1 MQVNSTIGIEYASL
15 PRLGVTPYPAL
26 TNKVALAAAD
36 FLGFTVAL
44 LLTDYILGPFVV
56 DAPTTIW
63 TIFSNHPMLTYLAL
77 GLAGTTWF
85 WARLRH
91 YTCRRPMWREFQEIF
106 RTVIVLAVIHLALT
120 TLTKGMFSRGWW
132 AMIWSGAFV
141 FVPVF
146 RSLTKRALDYAG
158 LWKRPTLIIGCGENA
173 LESKH
178 ALSSQSFL
186 GVDVVAY
193 VEPDY
198 EDAMNSNRVLV
209 SDAPVLHGLTPAAF
223 RTLPG
228 VQVVIALEHDHRELR
243 DMWVRGLTKN
253 GVRDVTVMAPMR
265 GVPMYGTDISYFFGH
280 EVMMLR
286 VQNNLARFSA
296 RVLKRIFDVLVGGFL
311 VVMLLPIFAILAAL
325 VAKDGGSAFFGH
337 TRIGQ
342 NGRKFKCYKFRSM
355 VPNADKV
362 LRELLERDP
371 VARAE
376 WDKDFKLKHDIRV
389 TRIGSLLRKTSL
401 DELPQLW
408 NVLRGDMSLVGPRP
422 VIEMEIERYGED
434 AAYYLLAKPGIT
446 GLWQVSG
453 RNDTD
458 YARRVFLD
466 AWYVK
471 NWSLWY
477 DVSILFKTV
486 SVVLKRDGA
495 Y

>member
-1 MQVNSTIGIEYASL
+1 
-15 PRLGVTPYPAL
+15 
-26 TNKVALAAAD
+26 
-36 FLGFTVAL
+36 
-44 LLTDYILGPFVV
+44 
-56 DAPTTIW
+56 
-63 TIFSNHPMLTYLAL
+63 
-77 GLAGTTWF
+77 
-85 WARLRH
+85 
-91 YTCRRPMWREFQEIF
+91 
-106 RTVIVLAVIHLALT
+106 
-120 TLTKGMFSRGWW
+120 
-132 AMIWSGAFV
+132 
-141 FVPVF
+141 VPVF
-146 RSLTKRALDYAG
+146 RSMTKRALDYAG

-173 LESKH
+173 FESKH

-193 VEPDY
+193 VAPDN
-198 EDAMNSNRVLV
+198 ETAMNGDKVLV
-209 SDAPVLHGLTPAAF
+209 SDAPVLHGMTPATF

-296 RVLKRIFDVLVGGFL
+296 KVLKRIFDVLVGGFL
-311 VVMLLPIFAILAAL
+311 VLMLLPIFLILAAL

-342 NGRKFKCYKFRSM
+342 HGRKFKCYKFRSM

-362 LRELLERDP
+362 LKELLERDP

-376 WDKDFKLKHDIRV
+376 WDKDFKLKNDVRI

-422 VIEMEIERYGED
+422 VIEKEIERYGEE
-434 AAYYLLAKPGIT
+434 AAYYLLAKPGMT

-477 DVSILFKTV
+477 DISIIFKTV
-486 SVVLKRDGA
+486 GVVLKRDGA

>member
-1 MQVNSTIGIEYASL
+1 MNSTIGIEYSSL
-15 PRLGVTPYPAL
+15 PRLGVTPFPAL

-36 FLGFTVAL
+36 IVGFTVAL
-44 LLTDYILGPFVV
+44 LVTTHVLGSFATESPKTVW
-56 DAPTTIW
+56 AM
-63 TIFSNHPMLTYLAL
+63 FSNHPMLIYM
-77 GLAGTTWF
+77 GLAFSGTAWF
-85 WARLRH
+85 WTRLRH
-91 YTCRRPMWREFQEIF
+91 YTCRRPMWRELQEIF
-106 RTVIVLAVIHLALT
+106 RLLIVLAVIHLALT
-120 TLTKGMFSRGWW
+120 TLTKGLFARGWW
-132 AMIWSGAFV
+132 ALTWSCALV
-141 FVPVF
+141 FVPAC
-146 RSLTKRALDYAG
+146 RSLTKRALDWAN

-173 LESKH
+173 LETRL

-186 GVDVVAY
+186 GVDVIAY
-193 VEPDY
+193 VVPDS
-198 EDAMNSNRVLV
+198 ETACNKEAILV
-209 SDAPVLHGLTPAAF
+209 SDAPVLHGLTPATF
-223 RTLPG
+223 RGLPG
-228 VQVVIALEHDHRELR
+228 VQVVIALEHDHRALR
-243 DMWVRGLTKN
+243 DMWVRGLTKY
-253 GVRDVTVMAPMR
+253 GIRDVTVMASMR
-265 GVPMYGTDISYFFGH
+265 GVPLYGTDISYFFGH

-296 RVLKRIFDVLVGGFL
+296 KVLKRMFDVAVGGFL
-311 VVMLLPIFAILAAL
+311 VFMLLPLFAIIALL
-325 VAKDGGSAFFGH
+325 VAKDGSSAFFGH

-342 NGRKFKCYKFRSM
+342 NGKKFKCYKFRSM

-362 LRELLERDP
+362 LKELLAKDP

-376 WDKDFKLKHDIRV
+376 WEQDFKLKNDVRV
-389 TRIGSLLRKTSL
+389 TRIGALLRKTSL

-422 VIEMEIERYGED
+422 VIEKEIARYGEE
-434 AAYYLLAKPGIT
+434 AAYYLLAKPGMT

-477 DVSILFKTV
+477 DITILFKTV
-486 SVVLKRDGA
+486 GVVVRRDGA

>member
-1 MQVNSTIGIEYASL
+1 
-15 PRLGVTPYPAL
+15 
-26 TNKVALAAAD
+26 
-36 FLGFTVAL
+36 
-44 LLTDYILGPFVV
+44 
-56 DAPTTIW
+56 
-63 TIFSNHPMLTYLAL
+63 
-77 GLAGTTWF
+77 
-85 WARLRH
+85 
-91 YTCRRPMWREFQEIF
+91 
-106 RTVIVLAVIHLALT
+106 
-120 TLTKGMFSRGWW
+120 
-132 AMIWSGAFV
+132 
-141 FVPVF
+141 
-146 RSLTKRALDYAG
+146 
-158 LWKRPTLIIGCGENA
+158 
-173 LESKH
+173 
-178 ALSSQSFL
+178 
-186 GVDVVAY
+186 
-193 VEPDY
+193 
-198 EDAMNSNRVLV
+198 
-209 SDAPVLHGLTPAAF
+209 
-223 RTLPG
+223 
-228 VQVVIALEHDHRELR
+228 
-243 DMWVRGLTKN
+243 VRGLTKN

-296 RVLKRIFDVLVGGFL
+296 KVLKRIFDVLVGGFL
-311 VVMLLPIFAILAAL
+311 VLMLLPIFLILAAL

-342 NGRKFKCYKFRSM
+342 HGRKFKCYKFRSM

-362 LRELLERDP
+362 LKELLERDP

-376 WDKDFKLKHDIRV
+376 WDKDFKLKNDVRI

-422 VIEMEIERYGED
+422 VIEKEIERYGEE
-434 AAYYLLAKPGIT
+434 AAYYLLAKPGMT

-477 DVSILFKTV
+477 DVSIIFKTV
-486 SVVLKRDGA
+486 GVVLKRDGA

>member
-1 MQVNSTIGIEYASL
+1 VNSTIGIEYSSL
-15 PRLGVTPYPAL
+15 PRLGVNPFPAL

-36 FLGFTVAL
+36 IVGFTVAL
-44 LLTDYILGPFVV
+44 LVTTRVLGSFVTEPPKNVWAIL
-56 DAPTTIW
+56 
-63 TIFSNHPMLTYLAL
+63 SNHPMLIYMALAC
-77 GLAGTTWF
+77 AGTAWF

-91 YTCRRPMWREFQEIF
+91 YTCRRPMWRELQEIF
-106 RTVIVLAVIHLALT
+106 RTLIVLAVIHLALT

-132 AMIWSGAFV
+132 ALTWSCALV

-146 RSLTKRALDYAG
+146 RSLTKRALDWAH
-158 LWKRPTLIIGCGENA
+158 LWKRPTLIVGCGENA
-173 LESKH
+173 LETRR

-186 GVDVVAY
+186 GVDVIAY
-193 VEPDY
+193 VAPDA
-198 EDAMNSNRVLV
+198 EAVVDKDAILV
-209 SDAPVLHGLTPAAF
+209 SDAPIVQGLTPATF
-223 RTLPG
+223 RSLPG
-228 VQVVIALEHDHRELR
+228 IQVVIALEHDHRALR
-243 DMWVRGLTKN
+243 DMWVRGLTKY
-253 GVRDVTVMAPMR
+253 GIRDVTVMAPMR
-265 GVPMYGTDISYFFGH
+265 GVPLYGTDISYFFGH

-296 RVLKRIFDVLVGGFL
+296 RVLKRIFDVAVGGFL
-311 VVMLLPIFAILAAL
+311 ALMLLPIVAIIAAL
-325 VAKDGGSAFFGH
+325 VARDGSSPFFGH

-342 NGRKFKCYKFRSM
+342 NGKKFNCYKFRSM
-355 VPNADKV
+355 VPNAERV
-362 LRELLERDP
+362 LEELLARDP

-376 WDKDFKLKHDIRV
+376 WEKDFKLKDDV
-389 TRIGSLLRKTSL
+389 RITPIGALLRKTSL

-422 VIEMEIERYGED
+422 VIEKEIARYGED
-434 AAYYLLAKPGIT
+434 AAYYLLAKPGMT

-477 DVSILFKTV
+477 DIAILLKTV
-486 SVVLKRDGA
+486 GVVVRRDGA